1 VYGTASPSKFTNIV
15 LEPGDEV
22 LIDSPGGGGYGDPR
36 ERDPERV
43 ARDVKQGFVSVQAAR
58 ERYGWTG

>member
-1 VYGTASPSKFTNIV
+1 MT

-36 ERDPERV
+36 DRDRDRVERDV
-43 ARDVKQGFVSVQAAR
+43 HQGFVSAERAR
-58 ERYGWTG
+58 ELYRLPGERSV